1 MWVTGNMRR
10 YGVPFC
16 VSILALA
23 CHPRA
28 MAQFNFNFS
37 STGNVVAS
45 VANVSCAGGT
55 GSMGGM
61 GGGAA
66 CDGNFLQ
73 EVTSINGQQYYHIVV
88 GNGGGEF
95 GIEYFIRTVGGGV
108 CWYGCTGARV
118 AGMGGMAG
126 GGVAPLSSSDGA
138 GGLNGNNTNPLA
150 SSNSGVG
157 RPDRAAIRMFNNTS
171 GMTQEFLKSTELL
184 KPRITQTVSDA
195 TTTVNFT
202 IDMSA
207 IAYND
212 MSRAGTLSL
221 RQTVNDPNF
230 PGQQTN
236 PQTGAALQRS
246 DVFDIDQISG
256 SGVDKQITGGRF
268 TYSAGSGDGGSLGTY
283 NYFADSYDVYAVNW
297 TSYCDPAQNPI
308 SNCTN
313 YGTGAG
319 GMGGGTTSGGGMGG
333 ATTTTTA
340 GTTTTTAA
348 PVTTTTSTATT
359 TTSTSTTTTT
369 LSGGSSGG
377 GMGDATTTT
386 TANTTTTTAGTT
398 TTTTTSTTT
407 STTTTTTSTSTTTTT
422 LSGGGMGGM

>member
-1 MWVTGNMRR
+1 
-10 YGVPFC
+10 
-16 VSILALA
+16 
-23 CHPRA
+23 
-28 MAQFNFNFS
+28 
-37 STGNVVAS
+37 
-45 VANVSCAGGT
+45 
-55 GSMGGM
+55 M
-61 GGGAA
+61 GGGGA

-73 EVTSINGQQYYHIVV
+73 EVTSIGGQQYYHIVV

-108 CWYGCTGARV
+108 CWYGCTSARV

-171 GMTQEFLKSTELL
+171 GMTQEFLKSTELR

-221 RQTVNDPNF
+221 RQTVNDPNL

-236 PQTGAALQRS
+236 PETGAALQRS
-246 DVFDIDQISG
+246 DVFDINQISG
-256 SGVDKQITGGRF
+256 PGVDKQITGGRF

-297 TSYCDPAQNPI
+297 TSFCDPAQNPT

-313 YGTGAG
+313 YGAGAG
-319 GMGGGTTSGGGMGG
+319 GMGGGGMGGTTTSGGGMGG
-333 ATTTTTA
+333 S
-340 GTTTTTAA
+340 GTTTTTAN
-348 PVTTTTSTATT
+348 
-359 TTSTSTTTTT
+359 TTTTT

-377 GMGDATTTT
+377 GMGGG
-386 TANTTTTTAGTT
+386 TTTTTAGTT
-398 TTTTTSTTT
+398 TTTAGTTTTTGASATTTT
-407 STTTTTTSTSTTTTT
+407 STTTTSTTTTT
-422 LSGGGMGGM
+422 LSGGGMGGMGGM